1 LGGGNVEMVLE
12 YHCSYLF
19 LKVFSNFCHEKA
31 EFFNYFFSR
40 FTINDIPSDNAYIID
55 LSIALC
61 TESGQACEQDYV
73 ITENM
78 LLPKKQCAWDSDFVN
93 ASMYSYICNTL

>member
-1 LGGGNVEMVLE
+1 MKKLN
-12 YHCSYLF
+12 
-19 LKVFSNFCHEKA
+19 
-31 EFFNYFFSR
+31 FNYFFSR
-40 FTINDIPSDNAYIID
+40 FTINDIPSDNAYMID

-61 TESGQACEQDYV
+61 TESGQVCEQDYV

-93 ASMYSYICNTL
+93 ASMYSYICNTLLFCYL